1 MEFTKL
7 TSPSLKD
14 LFITKLEND
23 ILSGQLSIGE
33 KLPTERE
40 MAETMHVSR
49 AVVNGGLSEMERK
62 GFIIVKPRVGTF
74 VADYRR
80 RGNMETLLSIMHYN
94 GGHLRKQEVR
104 SILEIRI
111 ALDSLAVQLLIPK
124 ITDEEIEVLRLIIER
139 IGSATTAS
147 DAIDAAF
154 AFQCELGILSGN
166 TLIPLIFS
174 SFRVPIYALWNRFCS
189 LYGIH
194 ALYENNLGI
203 WEHIKNRDVENTVN
217 WIEKSINNS
226 IVGSKPIYY

>member
-1 MEFTKL
+1 
-7 TSPSLKD
+7 
-14 LFITKLEND
+14 
-23 ILSGQLSIGE
+23 
-33 KLPTERE
+33 
-40 MAETMHVSR
+40 
-49 AVVNGGLSEMERK
+49 
-62 GFIIVKPRVGTF
+62 VKPRVGNF

-80 RGNMETLLSIMHYN
+80 NGNLETLLSIMHYN

-104 SILEIRI
+104 SILEVRI

-124 ITDEEIEVLRLIIER
+124 ITEEEIEALRVIVER
-139 IGSATTAS
+139 IGSASAPS

-174 SFRVPIYALWNRFCS
+174 SFRVPVYALWHRFCS

-203 WEHIKNRDVENTVN
+203 WERIKNRDVDDAVH
-217 WIEKSINNS
+217 WIEESINDS
-226 IVGSKPIYY
+226 ILGSKPIYY